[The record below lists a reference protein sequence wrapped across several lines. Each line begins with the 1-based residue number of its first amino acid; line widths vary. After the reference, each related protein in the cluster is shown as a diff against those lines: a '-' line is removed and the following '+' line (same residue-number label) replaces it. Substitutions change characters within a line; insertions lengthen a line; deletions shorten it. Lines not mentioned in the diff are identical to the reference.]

1 MFCVPAALAPP
12 LAQLWALFLSA
23 EIVFVAA
30 IPTEPRRG
38 PHSKISSKCFPTWVA
53 GWGLGWKKAKK
64 VGGNI
69 GHYIDPVFSTRVC
82 INPLIQRIA
91 KVGGTSGDHL
101 DQGPAPSRVRF
112 GVKGIL
118 GD

>member
-1 MFCVPAALAPP
+1 MFCIPAALAPP

-82 INPLIQRIA
+82 INPLIQLRLEAPLEITWT
-91 KVGGTSGDHL
+91 KVLLQAESGL
-101 DQGPAPSRVRF
+101 E
-112 GVKGIL
+112 
-118 GD
+118 